1 MKTMRWLLKHAG
13 KVVVMDNEI
22 TDLDLAVLESAI
34 AKGSEK
40 RGDLVFIKNTRKKY
54 SGIQVLYEEGDEM
67 LQKMLSDIEGD
78 RGFTVPCNTKKQA
91 DRVMMKLQE
100 EAKETGIDPSRF
112 KLYTSEHGEVPKDIN
127 AEWSGNFVVYSPTI
141 TTGIDFQPAQPQNV
155 YVFIEGEDTTSPA
168 SVLQM
173 ITRNRRIKEV
183 YVSSIKMKNKP
194 EFTSFEQMCQRLD
207 TLSAS
212 KAKLAPCALS
222 QVATLQELQDRAFNE
237 ETDEDDYSDTEF
249 SRLYKQALWHDNIMR
264 SSFQYQLDGMLMSR
278 GFEVS
283 RQSISQLTDR
293 DVEKAH
299 RLIGNAEADRRCT
312 QQAV

>member
-22 TDLDLAVLESAI
+22 TDLDLAVLDSALG
-34 AKGSEK
+34 KGSETCD
-40 RGDLVFIKNTRKKY
+40 DLVFIKNTRKKY
-54 SGIQVLYEEGDEM
+54 SGIQVFYKEGDEM
-67 LQKMLSDIEGD
+67 LQKILADMECD

-91 DRVMMKLQE
+91 DRIMMKLRE
-100 EAKETGIDPSRF
+100 EAKETGVDPSRF

-194 EFTSFEQMCQRLD
+194 E
-207 TLSAS
+207 AS
-212 KAKLAPCALS
+212 SRC
-222 QVATLQELQDRAFNE
+222 FN
-237 ETDEDDYSDTEF
+237 
-249 SRLYKQALWHDNIMR
+249 
-264 SSFQYQLDGMLMSR
+264 
-278 GFEVS
+278 V
-283 RQSISQLTDR
+283 
-293 DVEKAH
+293 
-299 RLIGNAEADRRCT
+299 
-312 QQAV
+312 